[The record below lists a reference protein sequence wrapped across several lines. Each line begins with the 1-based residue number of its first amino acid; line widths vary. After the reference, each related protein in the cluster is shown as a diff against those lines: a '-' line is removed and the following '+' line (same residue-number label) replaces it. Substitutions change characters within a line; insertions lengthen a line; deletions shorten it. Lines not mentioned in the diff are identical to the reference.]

1 MLYSEDEFWTMSMA
15 MAVERVVDVLVLC
28 LVMQDFEDLGKTR
41 QRRTGSVYERW
52 GRAKKK
58 EEMVMAT

>member
-15 MAVERVVDVLVLC
+15 MAVGRVVDVLVLC

-52 GRAKKK
+52 GRAKK